1 MASAL
6 SGPGDWGP
14 HYPEV
19 LVLSHRD
26 MRFKWTNGPTQ
37 LVRVVSRVIKIRV
50 KIEALDTTAGFGS
63 YGSVH
68 GILSIKE
75 TVHTVLRVFIY
86 VNLN

>member
-1 MASAL
+1 M

-14 HYPEV
+14 RYAVV

-26 MRFKWTNGPTQ
+26 VRLKWTDSPTQ
-37 LVRVVSRVIKIRV
+37 LARVVPRVTKRRV
-50 KIEALDTTAGFGS
+50 KMEALDTTTGFGS

-75 TVHTVLRVFIY
+75 TIHAVLRVFIY
-86 VNLN
+86 IDLN